1 MWVDIRI
8 STKIAHLREFGVG
21 DPVKMIT
28 SNPAI
33 VGYALERLLLSGGIV
48 TGLDKGTDEML
59 VRLIKEP
66 RSHRCGR
73 RCPATDMSKVRAII
87 TRVKRTR

>member
-1 MWVDIRI
+1 
-8 STKIAHLREFGVG
+8 
-21 DPVKMIT
+21 MIT

-33 VGYALERLLLSGGIV
+33 VGYAHERLLLCGGIV

-66 RSHRCGR
+66 PSHQ
-73 RCPATDMSKVRAII
+73 
-87 TRVKRTR
+87 